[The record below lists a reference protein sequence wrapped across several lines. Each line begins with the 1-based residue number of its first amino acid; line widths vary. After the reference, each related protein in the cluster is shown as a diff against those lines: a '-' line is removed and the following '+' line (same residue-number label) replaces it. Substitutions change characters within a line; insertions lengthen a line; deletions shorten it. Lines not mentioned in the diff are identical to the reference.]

1 MQKLFSLMESAL
13 AVLGRWPARK
23 LVVAAVCLVAA
34 EAVCL
39 LAYAAQTHLIVQR
52 GRAFNVAE
60 VAIAA
65 GDTVEFNNE
74 DDFIHQI
81 YIQSPQLNFDS
92 DEQPPGQIIT
102 VKFPSAGT
110 YEVHCHIHPKMYLK
124 VDVK

>member
-1 MQKLFSLMESAL
+1 MYSSYHDAVSDLLKPHDLF
-13 AVLGRWPARK
+13 
-23 LVVAAVCLVAA
+23 
-34 EAVCL
+34 
-39 LAYAAQTHLIVQR
+39 
-52 GRAFNVAE
+52 F
-60 VAIAA
+60 
-65 GDTVEFNNE
+65 EFNNE

>member
-13 AVLGRWPARK
+13 AVLGRLPARK
-23 LVVAAVCLVAA
+23 LAVAAICLVAA
-34 EAVCL
+34 EGVCL
-39 LAYAAQTHLIVQR
+39 LAYAAQTHRIVQH
-52 GRAFNVAE
+52 GRAFDVAE

-65 GDTVEFNNE
+65 GDTLEFNNE

-102 VKFPSAGT
+102 VKFPAAGT
-110 YEVHCHIHPKMYLK
+110 YEVRCHINPKMYLK